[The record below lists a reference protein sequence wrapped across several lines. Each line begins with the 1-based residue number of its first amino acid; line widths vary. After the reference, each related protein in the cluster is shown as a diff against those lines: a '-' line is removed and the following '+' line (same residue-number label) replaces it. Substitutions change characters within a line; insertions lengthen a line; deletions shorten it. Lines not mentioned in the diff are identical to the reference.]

1 MCVAGSAWWDSC
13 AWLVGGHFLRVL
25 SWGMHGIVGFPPG
38 KRIQSSP
45 GPAGSIILP
54 WGWLDLGQVWG
65 HWVVTPRGRCCTGTW
80 GTGDAVTSSPSP
92 FSKEQMKIS
101 VFQGWF
107 HMSLGW
113 HRAGAACQD
122 RGWQLCPWQVL
133 AGAVSPPQQCL
144 PVTHSSQPAPEGRT
158 LQIQGATQQNQTS
171 EQGLLFGV
179 FLEGNPP
186 LGFTTA
192 PCGLPGIFGP
202 PSRCRGYIHV
212 LEKCKVDHPYPGQQH
227 NPEFSFEYST
237 YNSFLSNHCFV
248 DGRAERNH

>member
-13 AWLVGGHFLRVL
+13 AWLVGATF
-25 SWGMHGIVGFPPG
+25 WGCWAEECVALLVFHLENAFNHPLALLGASSCPG
-38 KRIQSSP
+38 D
-45 GPAGSIILP
+45 
-54 WGWLDLGQVWG
+54 GWMGQVWG
-65 HWVVTPRGRCCTGTW
+65 HWAVTPRGRCCAGTW
-80 GTGDAVTSSPSP
+80 GTGDAVTSSLSP
-92 FSKEQMKIS
+92 LSKEQMKIS

-144 PVTHSSQPAPEGRT
+144 PVTHSSQPAPERRT

-186 LGFTTA
+186 LA
-192 PCGLPGIFGP
+192 LRQLPVA
-202 PSRCRGYIHV
+202 Y
-212 LEKCKVDHPYPGQQH
+212 Q
-227 NPEFSFEYST
+227 EY
-237 YNSFLSNHCFV
+237 LGV
-248 DGRAERNH
+248 PAGAEDISMS